1 MRALVVPLLLAG
13 AVCAAGSSK
22 SAPRL
27 ALPDFAYSVTVP
39 THIGKSAVCV
49 ARDGDTRSPWRLAG
63 LGAVEGFDWAPDGG
77 RFAVALAT
85 KATGRVFT
93 ARADSSGGLAPL
105 SRPRTKTE
113 NDSRPDWSPDGAT
126 VAFTRD
132 VSYGPGVDY
141 RRAGLWL
148 VDVGTR
154 RERQLTHLLPRAFDW
169 SPSGDRLAVI
179 SEGDLEVF
187 ASDGRRIWTV
197 SRNADGLED
206 VAWSPT
212 GDLIAARFGT
222 EILLITPERTPVATI
237 TLPRND
243 VESLEF
249 GLGWSPDGLRLA
261 VGGGAIYDRAG
272 RAAGRYAEPS
282 TMAAVAVEPRWSP
295 DGTAIVF
302 GRARAKLIGSRYSRY
317 LVLGPADL
325 YVKPA
330 LGGDA
335 EPLTSTP
342 EIDEGA
348 AVFRPGH
355 AGGTAGT
362 ALPCFLLGGPGRD
375 VLRGTGAADLVVA
388 GPGAD
393 LIYGRGGDDLLIAGD
408 GNDIVRAGRGRDEV
422 AGDRGNDRLYV
433 RDGQRDRVSGG
444 PGRDVAWVD
453 RRLDWVAGVERVRAA
468 RLARR

>member
-1 MRALVVPLLLAG
+1 VRALVVPFLLAC
-13 AVCAAGSSK
+13 AVCAARASEG
-22 SAPRL
+22 APEL
-27 ALPDFAYSVTVP
+27 ALPDFAYSVTVGA
-39 THIGKSAVCV
+39 HIGKSAVCV
-49 ARDGDTRSPWRLAG
+49 ARDGDTRLPWRLAG
-63 LGAVEGFDWAPDGG
+63 LGAVGGFDWAPDGG

-85 KATGRVFT
+85 HPTGRVFT
-93 ARADSSGGLAPL
+93 ARADPSGGLAPL
-105 SRPRTKTE
+105 TRPRMKTE
-113 NDSRPDWSPDGAT
+113 SDTRPDWSPDGAT

-132 VSYGPGVDY
+132 VSYGRGVDY
-141 RRAGLWL
+141 RRTGLWL

-154 RERQLTHLLPRAFDW
+154 RERQLKQLLPRAFDW

-212 GDLIAARFGT
+212 GDLIAARFGHD
-222 EILLITPERTPVATI
+222 ILLITPERTPVATI
-237 TLPRND
+237 ALPRND
-243 VESLEF
+243 VESLEY
-249 GLGWSPDGLRLA
+249 GLGWSPDGQRLA

-272 RAAGRYAEPS
+272 HAAGRYAEAS
-282 TMAAVAVEPRWSP
+282 TMASVAVEPRWTP
-295 DGTAIVF
+295 DGTVIVF
-302 GRARAKLIGSRYSRY
+302 GQAPAELIASKYTRY

-325 YVKPA
+325 YAKPA

-335 EPLTSTP
+335 ELLTSTP
-342 EIDEGA
+342 ELGEGA

-362 ALPCFLLGGPGRD
+362 ALPCFLHGGPGRD
-375 VLRGTGAADLVVA
+375 VLRGTEGGDLVIA
-388 GPGAD
+388 GAGAD
-393 LIYGRGGDDLLIAGD
+393 LIYGRGGDDLLIAGS
-408 GNDIVRAGRGRDEV
+408 GNDVVQAGRGQDEV
-422 AGDRGNDRLYV
+422 AGESGNDRLYV

-453 RRLDWVAGVERVRAA
+453 RRLDWTAGVERVRAGA
-468 RLARR
+468 ARR